1 MKLKGRGFEFDHLL
15 GKAISVSDS
24 SWEEVGLLVFS
35 LAEELSVSV
44 TLVAFL
50 SGCGLTFRVV
60 ELSELLNLCMVVR
73 DFA

>member
-1 MKLKGRGFEFDHLL
+1 MKLKGRGFEFDYLL

-60 ELSELLNLCMVVR
+60 ELSELNLCMVVR